1 MNAGKDISYEEAKK
15 IANKTLKAIA
25 DNNIEDH
32 ECIDVQIARAIG
44 VRPLPMRVHRQVPA
58 DNTVVVDDSTVQK
71 KPEAASSETT
81 TNAPK
86 EKKKKEVKTEETVVS
101 TAEVPSAEQPTGNEI
116 TTSDESAAKKDI
128 VYSKARRMEWSV
140 ILAGRSEAAAANA
153 DIGKAEI
160 IITTASKAD
169 ISLGNFFLIFI
180 TSCPFCFEIKN
191 NA

>member
-128 VYSKARRMEWSV
+128 VYTKEEYKAFADDLSHISIDNFYEKQSKRV
-140 ILAGRSEAAAANA
+140 IKDA
-153 DIGKAEI
+153 IAEI
-160 IITTASKAD
+160 VAVEGP
-169 ISLGNFFLIFI
+169 ISQLLLL
-180 TSCPFCFEIKN
+180 E
-191 NA
+191 A